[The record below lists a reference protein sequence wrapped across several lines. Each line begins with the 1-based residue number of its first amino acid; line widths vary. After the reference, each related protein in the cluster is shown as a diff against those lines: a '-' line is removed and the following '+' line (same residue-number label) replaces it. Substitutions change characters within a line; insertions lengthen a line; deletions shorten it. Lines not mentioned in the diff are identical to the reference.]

1 MLACMS
7 ACAEVGFDKATQKT
21 FQFVDSKRPAEQP
34 AEQHGVR
41 RVRCRKKTR
50 QPAPGAEPA
59 RHTTHRP
66 ANVGGR
72 SELSHSFVSCAH
84 VGTCNYGSADID
96 AVHRLILPARRVS
109 STDHNSVG
117 AALVA
122 SIEEY
127 ICGSTFQEW
136 CMRYKAKGVEDVEI
150 CLSMDSHSANAKM
163 ADILS
168 IYVKSLGSAIGIR
181 ISVFISRCGL
191 HRGSRICV
199 RILEKHNLH
208 AVFYG
213 LSNAL
218 RMRKTSRQIHNV
230 FSGLDHECLDI
241 WRFPPVLSDRD
252 VRLVKT
258 LRDMLS
264 MKWRRSSR
272 RGEGVS
278 KMTFGMNQDME
289 WAHVLDV
296 TLEGV
301 PPPWV
306 DMPQGKLVRHR
317 CVGLCAFGSSD
328 RVNCT
333 SDACTRTLVCDAF
346 CKCFTTRSFGRF
358 QTGRWT
364 KTLLFLKKAGGA
376 MLISPLSTTAVLKC
390 KLLSMRKGLGSSQ
403 LGWESCARRLHIH
416 SSGSGLRSAL
426 RLLTTPIRSWSSTS
440 LNLPASTTSPIADL
454 DVCSMRMMKMG
465 ARGNT
470 KIEQAR
476 GGSNIE
482 CMRCLQIYGKP

>member
-1 MLACMS
+1 
-7 ACAEVGFDKATQKT
+7 
-21 FQFVDSKRPAEQP
+21 
-34 AEQHGVR
+34 
-41 RVRCRKKTR
+41 
-50 QPAPGAEPA
+50 
-59 RHTTHRP
+59 
-66 ANVGGR
+66 
-72 SELSHSFVSCAH
+72 
-84 VGTCNYGSADID
+84 
-96 AVHRLILPARRVS
+96 
-109 STDHNSVG
+109 
-117 AALVA
+117 
-122 SIEEY
+122 
-127 ICGSTFQEW
+127 
-136 CMRYKAKGVEDVEI
+136 MRYKAKGVEDVEI

-328 RVNCT
+328 RVNFT
-333 SDACTRTLVCDAF
+333 SDACTRTLVCD
-346 CKCFTTRSFGRF
+346 
-358 QTGRWT
+358 
-364 KTLLFLKKAGGA
+364 
-376 MLISPLSTTAVLKC
+376 
-390 KLLSMRKGLGSSQ
+390 
-403 LGWESCARRLHIH
+403 
-416 SSGSGLRSAL
+416 
-426 RLLTTPIRSWSSTS
+426 
-440 LNLPASTTSPIADL
+440 
-454 DVCSMRMMKMG
+454 
-465 ARGNT
+465 
-470 KIEQAR
+470 
-476 GGSNIE
+476 
-482 CMRCLQIYGKP
+482 